1 MQNNG
6 RRWGRTD
13 PGSGIAGPALP
24 RRDGSFSTGF
34 SLLMNKPQR
43 VSDLLQVDSLPR
55 LEARMLLQHVLR
67 VSRTWLITHDTDW
80 VAAPLAPRFQA
91 LLARRLA
98 GEPKAYLGGERAFL
112 GYCFEALPQGLI
124 PRH

>member
-80 VAAPLAPRFQA
+80 VAARSEE
-91 LLARRLA
+91 RRV
-98 GEPKAYLGGERAFL
+98 GKEGGRTL
-112 GYCFEALPQGLI
+112 RSRWSPD
-124 PRH
+124 H